1 MKTFIDFAKEAQVEL
16 EAERKAIEAE
26 KDKLAKK
33 ASLLAARETK
43 IEDGENELSIKAKEL
58 QLREEKVSMRE
69 GIIGR
74 EDKAAQ
80 DLKKA
85 EENNREV
92 TLKLKKSQELN
103 DDATQKLAEL
113 SKRELALSEREKT
126 YKQEIEMDVMRRF
139 AFGK

>member
-1 MKTFIDFAKEAQVEL
+1 MKTFVEFAKEAQDEL
-16 EAERKAIEAE
+16 DAQKKALEAE

-33 ASLLAARETK
+33 ASLLASREAK
-43 IEDGENELSIKAKEL
+43 IEDEEKSLVLKVKEL

-74 EDKAAQ
+74 EDKAQQ

-85 EENNREV
+85 EDAQRESEINLKKVTELNNDT
-92 TLKLKKSQELN
+92 TLKLQ
-103 DDATQKLAEL
+103 EL

-126 YKQEIEMDVMRRF
+126 YRDEIKAQIASKML
-139 AFGK
+139 GI

>member
-1 MKTFIDFAKEAQVEL
+1 MKTFMDFAQSAQDEL
-16 EAERKAIEAE
+16 NAEKKAIEAE
-26 KDKLAKK
+26 KEKLAKK

-43 IEDGENELSIKAKEL
+43 IEDEENVLSLKAKEL

-80 DLKKA
+80 DLKKS
-85 EENNREV
+85 EENNKSSM
-92 TLKLKKSQELN
+92 LSLKKAQELN

-113 SKRELALSEREKT
+113 SKRELALSEREKS

>member
-1 MKTFIDFAKEAQVEL
+1 MDFAQEAQAEL
-16 EAERKAIEAE
+16 EAQHKALEVE

-33 ASLLAARETK
+33 ASLLASREAK
-43 IEDGENELSIKAKEL
+43 LEDDEKLAVLKVKEL

-69 GIIGR
+69 GVIGR
-74 EDKAAQ
+74 EDKAAD

-85 EENNREV
+85 EENNREAS
-92 TLKLKKSQELN
+92 LSLKKSQELN

-113 SKRELALSEREKT
+113 SKRELALSEREKS